1 MTQQTATSIPAWLQA
16 LEPDPSLSLSPP
28 SSSKPPSLLE
38 QTRLRKQDMLDTFE
52 KLFEPAMEA
61 LIDGVSINKFLQ
73 NDHRNIRPGKFMQW
87 IMDDP
92 KRYETYLRANTV
104 AMELVSNDL
113 IQIADGRDDPMED
126 VARSKLRVDARKL
139 MMGFNARDRFT
150 TTTKVDVSGHQ
161 SISLVGLMKDREKI
175 GLAMVERINNLLP
188 PTDVTIKAS
197 NPYQLTDPDP
207 DTLTD
212 SDNEDN
218 L

>member
-161 SISLVGLMKDREKI
+161 SISLVGLV
-175 GLAMVERINNLLP
+175 MVEQINNLLP
-188 PTDVTIKAS
+188 PPDVTSKAS
-197 NPYQLTDPDP
+197 NPDQLTDPDP
-207 DTLTD
+207 DTRTD

-218 L
+218 R

>member
-16 LEPDPSLSLSPP
+16 LEPDPSLSLPSPP
-28 SSSKPPSLLE
+28 TIKPPSLLE
-38 QTRLRKQDMLDTFE
+38 QNRLRKQDMLDTFE

-113 IQIADGRDDPMED
+113 IPIADGRDDPMED

-161 SISLVGLMKDREKI
+161 SISLVGLMKDRERQ
-175 GLAMVERINNLLP
+175 GMAMVERLNNLLP
-188 PTDVTIKAS
+188 PADAVIKAD
-197 NPYQLTDPDP
+197 NPYPVVPTDQTDED
-207 DTLTD
+207 DT
-212 SDNEDN
+212 
-218 L
+218 

>member
-1 MTQQTATSIPAWLQA
+1 MFQTMTEPLLTPPWLQA
-16 LEPDPSLSLSPP
+16 LNPDPPLDLDPP
-28 SSSKPPSLLE
+28 TVSQMELA
-38 QTRLRKQDMLDTFE
+38 RLRRQDQMATFE

-92 KRYETYLRANTV
+92 KRYETYLRANAI

-139 MMGFNARDRFT
+139 MMGFNAKDRFT
-150 TTTKVDVSGHQ
+150 TTTKVDVAT
-161 SISLVGLMKDREKI
+161 SISITTALQTARSRLE
-175 GLAMVERINNLLP
+175 
-188 PTDVTIKAS
+188 
-197 NPYQLTDPDP
+197 
-207 DTLTD
+207 TLTD
-212 SDNEDN
+212 LTADDVIDVSQPLLGELPPDESPSDEDEE
-218 L
+218 